1 MEEFELSNLLNG
13 RPEKIESER
22 EKICY
27 DILDNLNINYQRV
40 EYNFFPNDTEN
51 LRKIDDRLEVRGI
64 KNLIFKTKNK
74 SQFFFII
81 IPREKKFDDKL
92 FRNKYEL
99 PKICMAKEE
108 DLNEL
113 LCTHSGAVSI
123 IELSND
129 VNNVIKLFIDE
140 KILNEKYFRF
150 HPNENNSTVRI
161 SMEDFKNKLI
171 PYLRHEINI
180 L

>member
-1 MEEFELSNLLNG
+1 MEEFELSNLLNS
-13 RPEKIESER
+13 RPENIEN
-22 EKICY
+22 EKEKLCY
-27 DILDNLNINYQRV
+27 DILDNLNIAYQRV
-40 EYNFFPNDTEN
+40 EYNFFPNDIES
-51 LRKIDDRLEVRGI
+51 LRKIDDRLEVNGI

-81 IPREKKFDDKL
+81 IQREERFDEKL

-99 PKICMAKEE
+99 PKISMAKEE
-108 DLNEL
+108 DLKEL
-113 LCTHSGAVSI
+113 LLTHSGAISI
-123 IELSND
+123 MELTND
-129 VNNVIKLFIDE
+129 ANNVIKLFIDE

-150 HPNENNSTVRI
+150 HPNENSSTVRI
-161 SMEDFKNKLI
+161 STVDFKNKLI

>member
-1 MEEFELSNLLNG
+1 MEEFKLSNLLNG
-13 RPEKIESER
+13 RPEKIENEK

-27 DILDNLNINYQRV
+27 DVLDSLHIEYQRV
-40 EYNFFPNDTEN
+40 EYNFFPSDIEN
-51 LRKIDDRLEVRGI
+51 LRKIDARLEVKGI
-64 KNLIFKTKNK
+64 KNLMFKTKNK
-74 SQFFFII
+74 SQFFFIV
-81 IPREKKFDDKL
+81 IPREERFEEKS

-99 PKICMAKEE
+99 PKISMAKEE
-108 DLNEL
+108 DLKDL
-113 LCTHSGAVSI
+113 LLTHSGAVSI
-123 IELSND
+123 IELTND
-129 VNNVIKLFIDE
+129 TNNVIKLFINE

-161 SMEDFKNKLI
+161 SMVDFKNKLI